1 MPQIGTFTRERS
13 CFFGRIETLVIRR
26 DIVLVPTENADGENM
41 PDYRVHVAAD
51 GDAEPGAEC
60 GAAWK
65 RTGERA
71 GEFLALILD
80 DPALPQPIRA
90 NLFRDDASGVTWS
103 LQWSRSS
110 RHEGKD

>member
-1 MPQIGTFTRERS
+1 MPQIGAFTREKS
-13 CFFGRIETLVIRR
+13 CFFGRIETLIIRR
-26 DIVLVPTENADGENM
+26 DIVLVPTDNPDAENT

-51 GDAEPGAEC
+51 GDAEPGVEC

-71 GEFLALILD
+71 GEFLALVID

-90 NLFRDDASGVTWS
+90 NLFRDDAKGVTWS

>member
-1 MPQIGTFTRERS
+1 MPQIGKFTREKS
-13 CFFGRIETLVIRR
+13 CFFGRIETLVIHR
-26 DIVLVPTENADGENM
+26 DIVLVPTENADAENG
-41 PDYRVHVAAD
+41 PDYRVHTAAD

-90 NLFRDDASGVTWS
+90 NLFRDDAVGIAWS
-103 LQWSRSS
+103 LHWSRSS
-110 RHEGKD
+110 RYEGKD

>member
-1 MPQIGTFTRERS
+1 MPQIGTFTREKS
-13 CFFGRIETLVIRR
+13 CLFGRIETLTIRR
-26 DIVLVPTENADGENM
+26 DIILMPTENADAENA
-41 PDYRVHVAAD
+41 PDYRVHTAAD
-51 GDAEPGAEC
+51 GDAESGAEC

-71 GEFLALILD
+71 GEFLVLILD

-90 NLFRDDASGVTWS
+90 NLFRDDAAGATWS

>member
-1 MPQIGTFTRERS
+1 MPQIGTFTREKT
-13 CFFGRIETLVIRR
+13 CFLGRIETLIIRR
-26 DIVLVPTENADGENM
+26 EIVLVPTENADAENA
-41 PDYRVHVAAD
+41 PDYRVHTAAD
-51 GDAEPGAEC
+51 GDAEAGAEC

-90 NLFRDDASGVTWS
+90 NLFRDDAAGATWS